1 MIPPEDPNVAAI
13 VYVEGQPKSLV
24 LAVRSKADQVIS
36 YDTEQYVLGVAD
48 NPDMITADNI
58 RQSLQ

>member
-1 MIPPEDPNVAAI
+1 MAAI

-24 LAVRSKADQVIS
+24 LAGPLKSGPGYT

-48 NPDMITADNI
+48 NPDMITADSI